1 MPGRNKNLQ
10 CFIDA
15 AEAGIQARATDF
27 PAAMVLSA
35 RIFSALKAPGG
46 TKVGSLPARL
56 PACGHLETAFS
67 QARNGPAPIPAL
79 TDAFAALEP
88 ELAWDRR
95 HETDQNGGSFYDNH
109 ANAIIVGA
117 GGLEVR
123 NDVRI
128 GVSLTAPGIDYPRH
142 RHPPEELYVVLS
154 GGKWM
159 QNDNPLALKQS
170 GDLVHNP
177 PNVWHAMQAADAPL
191 LAIWCLWVGD

>member
-95 HETDQNGGSFYDNH
+95 HETDQNGGSFY
-109 ANAIIVGA
+109 
-117 GGLEVR
+117 E
-123 NDVRI
+123 I
-128 GVSLTAPGIDYPRH
+128 GRAHV
-142 RHPPEELYVVLS
+142 
-154 GGKWM
+154 
-159 QNDNPLALKQS
+159 
-170 GDLVHNP
+170 
-177 PNVWHAMQAADAPL
+177 
-191 LAIWCLWVGD
+191 